1 MSRPKLLIPVALL
14 LIVALVAA
22 VFFFRDRSDSS
33 DGLMASGTV
42 ETTEADLGFSMAGRV
57 ESVLVREGD
66 AVTAN
71 QDVARLSV
79 AELTARREA
88 ALAQVQAAQAL
99 LDELQQGAR
108 APERGRVRAAVAAA
122 RARMDET
129 AREAER
135 GRALFE
141 GGAISREARD
151 QSETAHRVARAQ
163 YDQTQHEAALVDGG
177 ARIER
182 IHAQTALVQQ
192 AKAAV
197 EQVQAN
203 LDLSVLH
210 APFAGVVTVKHRE
223 AGETVSPGL
232 PVVTIM
238 NAADRWVR
246 IYVHEDEIGR
256 VHIGQ
261 AATITA
267 DTDPD
272 KSYAGRVTFIASQAE
287 FTPRNVQTSAERVK
301 LVYAVKVAITG
312 DAKGDLKSG
321 VPADVR
327 VNTGTPV
334 TSGQ

>member
-1 MSRPKLLIPVALL
+1 MRGRNDP
-14 LIVALVAA
+14 
-22 VFFFRDRSDSS
+22 D
-33 DGLMASGTV
+33 DGLVASGTV

-66 AVTAN
+66 AVAAN

-79 AELTARREA
+79 AELGARREA

-99 LDELQQGAR
+99 LDELKHGAR
-108 APERGRVRAAVAAA
+108 APERGRVRAAVDAA

-135 GRALFE
+135 ARALFE

-151 QSETAHRVARAQ
+151 QAETAQRVARAQ
-163 YDQTQHEAALVDGG
+163 SDQAQQEAALVDDG

-182 IHAQTALVQQ
+182 IRAQTAVVEQ

-197 EQVQAN
+197 EQVQAS

-238 NAADRWVR
+238 NAADRWIR

-261 AATITA
+261 PATITA

-272 KSYAGRVTFIASQAE
+272 KSYTGRVTFIASQAE

-312 DAKGDLKSG
+312 DPKGDLKSG

-327 VNTGTPV
+327 IDTRAAVKA
-334 TSGQ
+334 GQ